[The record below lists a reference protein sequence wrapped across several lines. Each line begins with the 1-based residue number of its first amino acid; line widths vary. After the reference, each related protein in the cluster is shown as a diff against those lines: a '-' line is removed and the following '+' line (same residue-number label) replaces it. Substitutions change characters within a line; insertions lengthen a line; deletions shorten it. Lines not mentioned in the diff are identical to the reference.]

1 MPAIHDRLS
10 HLAQPERTR
19 LLRLLELEELAVGEI
34 ARVVQMP
41 QSTVSRHLKA
51 LEDDGWVVARRDGT
65 ARLFA
70 LREDID
76 PSLRTCWEVVRA
88 ATDGD
93 HPEDGLR
100 LASVIAARA
109 TDTRRFF
116 GAVAGRWSEVRR
128 ELFGQGYLLPTLL
141 SLVPRELRVA
151 DLGCGTGDALA
162 VIAPF
167 VGRVIGVDREPAMLD
182 EARARLIDHTH
193 AELREGALEA
203 LPLQAGEVDAA
214 LLMLVLHHVEVPALA
229 LAEAARVVGEGGVVV
244 CLDMVAHDREEY
256 RRTMGHIHLGFSA
269 EDLEQLACSAGL
281 RVRRRLILPP
291 DPAAAGPALFLAV
304 LASA

>member
-70 LREDID
+70 VRDDIE
-76 PSLRTCWEVVRA
+76 PALRTCWEVVRSEI
-88 ATDGD
+88 DGD

-100 LASVIAARA
+100 LASVLAARA

-128 ELFGQGYLLPTLL
+128 ELFGQSYLLPTLL
-141 SLVPRELRVA
+141 ALVNDNLRVA
-151 DLGCGTGDALA
+151 DLGCGTGDVLA
-162 VIAPF
+162 VLAPY
-167 VGRVIGVDREPAMLD
+167 VGAAIGVDREPAMLD
-182 EARARLIDHTH
+182 EARHRLSGHPH
-193 AELREGALEA
+193 AALREGSLEA
-203 LPLQAGEVDAA
+203 LPLADGEVDAA
-214 LLMLVLHHVEVPALA
+214 LLMLVLHHLEVPSLA
-229 LAEAARVVGEGGVVV
+229 LAEAARVVGPAGAVI

-256 RRTMGHIHLGFSA
+256 RRTMGHVHLGFSA
-269 EDLEQLACSAGL
+269 DDLDRMAESAGL

-304 LASA
+304 LRAP